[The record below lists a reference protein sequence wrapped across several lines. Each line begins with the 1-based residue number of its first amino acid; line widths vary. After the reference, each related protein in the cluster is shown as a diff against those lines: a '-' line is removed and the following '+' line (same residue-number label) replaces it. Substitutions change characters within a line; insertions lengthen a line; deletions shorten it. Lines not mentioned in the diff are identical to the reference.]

1 MILPQDKFAW
11 IVIEL
16 FYICWLPNLV
26 QLWHLKMIKAHEVW
40 SSDCRQDVWLKCLTR
55 RYALVMLLL
64 GKALRK
70 VSMTDSKENGKN
82 SRSGTHLY
90 CWVLKLLAWSHIE
103 WSCNWMIKG
112 LHDHDLLIDL
122 DCMILTLYVLTYLL
136 CRGIGISRSHVCIWP
151 WLNPWIKLHCD

>member
-1 MILPQDKFAW
+1 MLSGWYSHKISMF
-11 IVIEL
+11 EL
-16 FYICWLPNLV
+16 FYTCWLPNLV
-26 QLWHLKMIKAHEVW
+26 HLWHLKMIKA
-40 SSDCRQDVWLKCLTR
+40 
-55 RYALVMLLL
+55 L

-70 VSMTDSKENGKN
+70 VSMIDSKENGKN

-90 CWVLKLLAWSHIE
+90 CWVPKLLAWSHIE

-136 CRGIGISRSHVCIWP
+136 CRGIGISLSHVYVWP
-151 WLNPWIKLHCD
+151 WLNPWIKLHYD